1 MATLILS
8 LVWILAGVLFFL
20 KNYKRSPTKP
30 IWISIEGI
38 IGAGK
43 STFIRAIL
51 PFLHKKYGAKK
62 VLVIDEPVDLWLR
75 TGHLQA
81 SHQEPY
87 MAQTYFFHTRIERFL
102 NLYREDVTII
112 ISERSPMSDAVF
124 WNCTCQERVATPLEK
139 MTYPLLWATWVRMLP
154 IAPSLFVY
162 LAPSSVGVAQERM
175 RKRNRTCE
183 QDTVTTTYQERLK
196 EAHDKI
202 FGADN
207 VQVGP
212 KLSVRCLPVCSDQN
226 FRDDDGVAQKMAQ
239 QMMEELD
246 CLVH

>member
-8 LVWILAGVLFFL
+8 LVWIIAGILFFFR
-20 KNYKRSPTKP
+20 NYKGVPRKKP
-30 IWISIEGI
+30 VWISVEGI

-43 STFIRAIL
+43 STFIQAIL
-51 PFLHKKYGAKK
+51 PALRKKYGPKK

-102 NLYREDVTII
+102 NLYKDNVSVI

-124 WNCTCQERVATPLEK
+124 WNVTCQERVATPLEK

-154 IAPSLFVY
+154 ISPSLFIY
-162 LAPSSVGVAQERM
+162 LSPSSVGVAQRRM
-175 RKRNRTCE
+175 RERNRSCE
-183 QDTVTTTYQERLK
+183 QDTVTNTYQHRLK
-196 EAHDKI
+196 EAHDKV
-202 FGADN
+202 FGGKR
-207 VQVGP
+207 VEVGP
-212 KLSVRCLPVCSDQN
+212 KLSVRCLHVCSDQN
-226 FRDDDGVAQKMAQ
+226 YRDDEGVADAMAQ
-239 QMMEELD
+239 SLLKELNH
-246 CLVH
+246 LN